1 MQTPYKIGLTGG
13 IGSGKTTICKIFESL
28 GIPIF
33 NSDEYAKQLLKNNIQ
48 VIEKIKKT
56 FGKNIVNEN
65 RINKKKISQII
76 FSNEKKLKIIND
88 IIHPVVIQGFNQW
101 CEKQTTKYIIKES
114 ALLFESKTYT
124 ELDKII
130 WVEASENLRIKR
142 VEKRDNRTKS
152 EIKKIINNQIHYK
165 DVKTKIDYLI
175 NNNETILITPLI
187 LKIHE
192 EIGQL

>member
-33 NSDEYAKQLLKNNIQ
+33 NSDEYAKQLLKNNTQI
-48 VIEKIKKT
+48 IEKIKKT
-56 FGKNIVNEN
+56 FGENIVNEN
-65 RINKKKISQII
+65 RINKQKISQII

-114 ALLFESKTYT
+114 ALLFESKTYR

-142 VEKRDNRTKS
+142 VEKRDNRKKN

>member
-1 MQTPYKIGLTGG
+1 LQAPYKIGLTGG
-13 IGSGKTTICKIFESL
+13 IGSGKTTICKIFGSL

-33 NSDEYAKQLLKNNIQ
+33 NSDEYAKQLLENNTQ

-56 FGKNIVNEN
+56 FGKNIINKN
-65 RINKKKISQII
+65 IINKKKISQII
-76 FSNEKKLKIIND
+76 FSNQKKLKIINN
-88 IIHPVVIQGFNQW
+88 IIHPVVIQGFNHW
-101 CEKQTTKYIIKES
+101 YEKQTTKYIIKES
-114 ALLFESKTYT
+114 ALLLESKTYR

-152 EIKKIINNQIHYK
+152 EIKKIINNQIQYK
-165 DVKTKIDYLI
+165 EVKTKIDYLI

-192 EIGQL
+192 EIGEL

>member
-13 IGSGKTTICKIFESL
+13 IGSGKTTICKIFGSL

-56 FGKNIVNEN
+56 FGENIVNKN

-101 CEKQTTKYIIKES
+101 CEKQTKKYIIKES
-114 ALLFESKTYT
+114 ALLFESKTYK

-130 WVEASENLRIKR
+130 WIEADENLRIKR
-142 VEKRDNRTKS
+142 VEKRDNRTRS
-152 EIKKIINNQIHYK
+152 S
-165 DVKTKIDYLI
+165 
-175 NNNETILITPLI
+175 
-187 LKIHE
+187 
-192 EIGQL
+192 

>member
-1 MQTPYKIGLTGG
+1 MQAPYKIGLTGG
-13 IGSGKTTICKIFESL
+13 IGSGKTTICKIFGSL

-33 NSDEYAKQLLKNNIQ
+33 NSDEYAKQLLENNTQ

-56 FGKNIVNEN
+56 FGKNIINKN
-65 RINKKKISQII
+65 IINKKKISQII
-76 FSNEKKLKIIND
+76 FSNQKKLKIINN
-88 IIHPVVIQGFNQW
+88 IIHPVVIQGFNHW
-101 CEKQTTKYIIKES
+101 YEKQTTKYIIKES
-114 ALLFESKTYT
+114 ALLLESKTYR

-152 EIKKIINNQIHYK
+152 EIKKIINNQIQYK
-165 DVKTKIDYLI
+165 EVKTKIDYLI

-192 EIGQL
+192 EIGEL

>member
-33 NSDEYAKQLLKNNIQ
+33 NSDEYAKQLLKNNTQI
-48 VIEKIKKT
+48 IEKIKKT
-56 FGKNIVNEN
+56 FGKNIVNKN

-76 FSNEKKLKIIND
+76 FSNKKKLKIIND
-88 IIHPVVIQGFNQW
+88 IIHPVVIEGFNQW

-114 ALLFESKTYT
+114 ALLFESKTYR

-192 EIGQL
+192 EMGQL